1 MSTKPAIQRKAVDL
15 DEETIIALTGQAIRA
30 KKSLKPY
37 LENVLMAQANTDLL
51 KLRDLFTVVCT
62 KVNDLNGDLLPEI
75 VEAMKLLNLCNG
87 NCPAKR

>member
-51 KLRDLFTVVCT
+51 KCKELLTAICN

-75 VEAMKLLNLCNG
+75 VEAMKMLNLCVG
-87 NCPAKR
+87 KCPAKR